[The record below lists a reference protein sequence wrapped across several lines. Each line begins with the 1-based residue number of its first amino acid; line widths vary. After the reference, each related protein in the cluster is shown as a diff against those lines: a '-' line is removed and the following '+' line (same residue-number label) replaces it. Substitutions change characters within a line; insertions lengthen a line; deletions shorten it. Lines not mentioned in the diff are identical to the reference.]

1 MSQRLDGVRDANRG
15 RGSLHAIHS
24 SEEPY
29 A

>member
-1 MSQRLDGVRDANRG
+1 MSQRLDGVREAARG
-15 RGSLHAIHS
+15 LGSLHAIHP